1 MDQIL
6 GIFGIEWKILLV
18 NLFNFTVLLIALTYL
33 LYKPVI
39 KLLDERRAKVEKTI
53 KDSKEAEEKL
63 SQIKET
69 EKKVISEAQ
78 RKAQDTIDSAQA
90 EAKKEREEI
99 VKEAQAKAL
108 TTVAM
113 AKRQAEEEKTNI
125 LKEAKEQIAKEAVL
139 AAKKIIES
147 N

>member
-18 NLFNFTVLLIALTYL
+18 NFFNFTVLLIVLTYL

-53 KDSKEAEEKL
+53 KDAKEAEEKL

-90 EAKKEREEI
+90 EAKKEHEEI
-99 VKEAQAKAL
+99 VREAQAKAL

-113 AKRQAEEEKTNI
+113 AKRQAEEEKANI

-147 N
+147 S